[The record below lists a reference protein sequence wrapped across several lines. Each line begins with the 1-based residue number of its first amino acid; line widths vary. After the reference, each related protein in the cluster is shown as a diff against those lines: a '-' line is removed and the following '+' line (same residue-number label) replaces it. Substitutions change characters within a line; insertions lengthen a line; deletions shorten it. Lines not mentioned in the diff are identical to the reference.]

1 MIEWTDGTNR
11 NNGNFNNGL
20 GDSMSDEDADIQ
32 EFKALYRELA
42 AHKPPWVAVWL
53 RLVRVFVV
61 GRVEHEA

>member
-1 MIEWTDGTNR
+1 
-11 NNGNFNNGL
+11 
-20 GDSMSDEDADIQ
+20 MSDEDADIQ

-42 AHKPPWVAVWL
+42 ARKPPWVAVWL